1 MKIATFNIWNSD
13 RGMPLRGQQIL
24 NEIKTLN
31 ADIICLQEVK
41 EEAYNKIKS
50 EISEYKFNYY
60 HTFNNEYDAL
70 VVLSK
75 YPILTKRHT
84 KCAVL
89 TTCTYENNTFLVVNV
104 HLPWDSIIQKEQ
116 YIVDILKE
124 IKGIDTDYAILAGD
138 FNCLENSSVHH
149 YLTGQ
154 RTLLNS
160 EANPCWYDIA
170 EVYADIT
177 NSKLENTL
185 DLRNN
190 PRWKGKNYTYTSS
203 RLDRIY
209 IRDAFPESPPLLKSF
224 SLFGKNIDEKSE
236 YCASDHYGVVAEII
250 IAK

>member
-13 RGMPLRGQQIL
+13 RGMPSREQQIID
-24 NEIKTLN
+24 EIKTVN

-41 EEAYNKIKS
+41 EEIYNRITS
-50 EISEYKFNYY
+50 EISEYKYDYY
-60 HTFNNEYDAL
+60 HTFDNEYEGL

-75 YPILTKRHT
+75 YPILKKRHM
-84 KCAVL
+84 KCAIL
-89 TTCTYENNTFLVVNV
+89 ITCEYENNTFLVVNI
-104 HLPWDSIIQKEQ
+104 HLPWDSIIQKEH
-116 YIVDILKE
+116 YIVNILKE
-124 IKGIDTDYAILAGD
+124 IDGIDTDYAILTGD

-160 EANPCWYDIA
+160 EANPCWYDLA

-177 NSKLENTL
+177 ESKAEKTL

-190 PRWKGKNYTYTSS
+190 PRWKSKNFTYTSL

-209 IRDAFPESPPLLKSF
+209 IRDAFPRSAPLLGSF
-224 SLFGKNIDEKSE
+224 SLFGKNIDKGSG

-250 IAK
+250 IDQ